1 MRFWPNRGGAQPPAA
16 SSFSSL
22 PAQDAAGPAG
32 PDGSLQQGRGP
43 AGPDTPRQNPAPAG
57 PNGSPQPGKARQAG
71 PAHWAILF
79 LGAAILAFGL
89 FNVHS
94 QSGVTE
100 GGVLGTTLLLLH
112 WLHLSPALSSP
123 ILDGA
128 CYLLGLRMLGWGF
141 IKNAVFSSLSYAA
154 CYAAFERLGPV
165 LPSLAA
171 HPLAAALLGG
181 LFVGVGVG
189 LVVREGGACGGDD
202 ALALVLSRLLRVNI
216 SRAYFLTDFVVL
228 MLSLSYIPLRRILF
242 SLLTTLV
249 SSFVIER
256 IQTLGRSDAAQ
267 P

>member
-1 MRFWPNRGGAQPPAA
+1 MRFWPRRNGEGPAA
-16 SSFSSL
+16 DRL
-22 PAQDAAGPAG
+22 PPRQDTPDAPAG
-32 PDGSLQQGRGP
+32 
-43 AGPDTPRQNPAPAG
+43 ANTPRQAGAGAP
-57 PNGSPQPGKARQAG
+57 QAG
-71 PAHWAILF
+71 PKHWAVLF
-79 LGAAILAFGL
+79 MGAAILAFGL
-89 FNVHS
+89 FNIHS
-94 QSGVTE
+94 QSGITE

-112 WLHLSPALSSP
+112 WLHISPAVSSP

-141 IKNAVFSSLSYAA
+141 LKNAVFSSLSYAA
-154 CYAAFERLGPV
+154 CYAFFERLGPV

-171 HPLAAALLGG
+171 RPVTAALLGG

-202 ALALVLSRLLRVNI
+202 ALALVLARLMRTNI

-228 MLSLSYIPLRRILF
+228 VLSLSYIPLRRILF
-242 SLLTTLV
+242 SLLTTLI

-256 IQTLGRSDAAQ
+256 IQSVGRQGAAK

>member
-16 SSFSSL
+16 SPFSPGQ
-22 PAQDAAGPAG
+22 PAQGASGPAG
-32 PDGSLQQGRGP
+32 PDGSSQQSRGP
-43 AGPDTPRQNPAPAG
+43 AGPDTPR
-57 PNGSPQPGKARQAG
+57 PGAARQAG

-154 CYAAFERLGPV
+154 CYAAFERMGPV

-202 ALALVLSRLLRVNI
+202 ALALVLSRLLRVGI

-228 MLSLSYIPLRRILF
+228 MLSLSYIPPRRILF

-256 IQTLGRSDAAQ
+256 IQSIGRA
-267 P
+267 

>member
-1 MRFWPNRGGAQPPAA
+1 MHFCSKQCGLQPPAA
-16 SSFSSL
+16 PFCFRR
-22 PAQDAAGPAG
+22 QAGPGASSPG
-32 PDGSLQQGRGP
+32 PGAL
-43 AGPDTPRQNPAPAG
+43 PRPGEAPAG
-57 PNGSPQPGKARQAG
+57 QSG

-112 WLHLSPALSSP
+112 WLHISPSVSSP

-141 IKNAVFSSLSYAA
+141 LKNAVFSSLSYAA

-181 LFVGVGVG
+181 LLVGIGVG

-202 ALALVLSRLLRVNI
+202 ALALVLARLMRTNI

-228 MLSLSYIPLRRILF
+228 ALSLSYIPLRRILF
-242 SLLTTLV
+242 SLLTTLI
-249 SSFVIER
+249 SSFLIER
-256 IQTLGRSDAAQ
+256 VQTIGRPRPAGPAK

>member
-1 MRFWPNRGGAQPPAA
+1 MRFWPNRGGTQPPAA
-16 SSFSSL
+16 SPFISSSS
-22 PAQDAAGPAG
+22 AQDAAGPAG
-32 PDGSLQQGRGP
+32 QDRSSQQSQDP
-43 AGPDTPRQNPAPAG
+43 AGSDTPRAG
-57 PNGSPQPGKARQAG
+57 SSRRAG
-71 PAHWAILF
+71 PAHWVILF

-112 WLHLSPALSSP
+112 WLHLSPALSNP

-141 IKNAVFSSLSYAA
+141 IKNAVFSSLCYAA

-181 LFVGVGVG
+181 LFVGIGVG

-228 MLSLSYIPLRRILF
+228 MLSLSYIPPRRILF

-249 SSFVIER
+249 SSFLIER